1 MCKKIFAYLKV
12 RGKNAITNIL
22 DFKDNFIGLVLGFFL
37 AFICLSITLSF
48 PKYQEYLLA
57 LISEHMAPKSI
68 AVFTLISGVF
78 LILIMIFSF
87 YYNKKLGIF
96 HIKNKIIKLFTIW
109 MPNLVL
115 TYISTLIGV
124 RIGAFFFILLF
135 QIQLPLNITYKILF
149 NYIINNI
156 ISFIALFLM
165 YRFPFLKSP
174 FNSIKPENKYKLLFL
189 FIYLLFSFIFFAPI
203 ATSYW
208 K

>member
-1 MCKKIFAYLKV
+1 
-12 RGKNAITNIL
+12 
-22 DFKDNFIGLVLGFFL
+22 
-37 AFICLSITLSF
+37 
-48 PKYQEYLLA
+48 
-57 LISEHMAPKSI
+57 MAPKSI

-96 HIKNKIIKLFTIW
+96 HVKNKIIKLFTIW

-174 FNSIKPENKYKLLFL
+174 FNSIKPENKYKLLF
-189 FIYLLFSFIFFAPI
+189 FIYIFIIFLYLLRAYCNIVLEINRKNFIRITIFRETTAC
-203 ATSYW
+203 A
-208 K
+208 

>member
-37 AFICLSITLSF
+37 AFICLSIT
-48 PKYQEYLLA
+48 
-57 LISEHMAPKSI
+57 SEHMAPKSI